1 VGPFLDN
8 VMPEYVPLV
17 SGNWSAVVAFPN
29 LVFTNAVG
37 LAHVPGTNRLC
48 VWEREGRA
56 WTFNNASNTTQ
67 KTLVLDISN
76 QCQGWDDSGLLGVAY
91 HPGFE
96 TNRYLFV
103 WYTWVP
109 PGTVLGNPNQRP
121 PTDTPNRDRLA
132 RFTLDANDV
141 AIPGSELVLI
151 DQDSETVWHNG
162 GGMFFHPVNG
172 FLYVTNGDDERG
184 QNDQRIN
191 TSLHSGVLRID
202 VDQRGGSISHPIPR
216 QPVNGTTAN
225 YYIPNDN
232 PFVGLPGVLEEFFC
246 LGLRSPHRMTH
257 DPVSDRIFIGDVGQS
272 SREEIDVI
280 QQGQSGL
287 NFQWN
292 RIEGLGGDLMQ
303 PFIGINARPVLDY
316 THSEGAAVIGGYVY
330 RGTEFASDLGGKY
343 IFGDNVSRV
352 VWVMD
357 ETSIPAAKTA
367 LCVLPKGSG
376 PNSGSDYTGLS
387 SFGVDQNGELYLC
400 QMSSLGGR
408 IYKLARSGPP
418 PSSRPM
424 PQLLSQTGAFSDLA
438 TLTPNP
444 GLVPY
449 TVNSPLWSDAAIK
462 TRWLALPTNTFISFS
477 PTGEWTF
484 PGGTVFVKHFELP
497 VNDADPTIRRRLE
510 TRLLVRDTNGT
521 VYGATYK
528 WRTDNGDAELVN
540 NAVTEDI
547 LVTTPTGVRTQQWFF
562 PGRQDCLRCHTVP
575 ALGVLGVKT
584 RQQNGDFTY
593 PSGGVTD
600 NQLRAWNHIGL
611 FNTALSE
618 GSIPGYDKTVSAT
631 NATATL
637 EHRFRS
643 YIDANCSHCHRPN
656 GVRAFFDARFD
667 IALGNQ
673 GIINGVVS
681 DNLGIAGARVV
692 VPADTN
698 KSVLLHRVNSVT
710 DIKMPPLAKNVVDS
724 DAVAMIA
731 AWINSLPPDAGTLPP
746 PWGNTDAG
754 FVGIPGDASY
764 SGGSFTLVGS
774 GDDIWN
780 NADAFHYVYQPL
792 NGDGQITARVVA
804 VQNTDPWAKAG
815 VMIRET
821 LAAGSAHAMM
831 VVTPGNGTAF
841 QRRTATDGFSEHT
854 AGPAAT
860 APYWVRLNRA
870 GETLTGSVSDNG
882 TAWTPVG
889 SVDIAMSSQVYVG
902 LAVTAHNNSMLNSSA
917 LDNVSVVTNSNAPP
931 TVALTAPA
939 NGATFPAGTNITLAA
954 AASDTDGTVAK
965 VEFFR
970 DLAKLG
976 EDTSSPYSLVWS
988 NVVAGSYSLT
998 ARATDSDGLASTSA
1012 VVNISVSAA
1021 NAPPAVSITSPTNNA
1036 SFVTP
1041 ANIAINASASD
1052 TGGSVTKVE
1061 FFQGATKLGE
1071 DATSPFSLTWSNVAV
1086 GSYQLTARATDNG
1099 SLSSTSEVVSVTVA
1113 ANSAPTVAI
1122 ASPTNNARFKAGTNI
1137 TINATASDSDGAVT
1151 RVEFFQGT
1159 SRLGE
1164 DLVGPY
1170 TLTWSNVAAGTYQ
1183 LTARAT
1189 DNSGATNTST
1199 AVTLEVAP
1207 PLQLLSAE
1215 PATNG
1220 MFRLWIE
1227 GMDGVTY
1234 VVEATTN
1241 ATTWIPVATNTPTT
1255 NLWLFVDPGASNFPW
1270 RFYRAREK

>member
-1 VGPFLDN
+1 MSAQPSGLNSRPAVGPFLDN

-17 SGNWSAVVAFPN
+17 SGNWSAVVAFPD

-37 LAHVPGTNRLC
+37 LTHVPGTNRLC

-76 QCQGWDDSGLLGVAY
+76 QCQGWDDSGLLGLAF
-91 HPGFE
+91 HPGFA

-109 PGTVLGNPNQRP
+109 PGTVQGNPNQRP
-121 PTDTPNRDRLA
+121 PTNTPNRDRLA
-132 RFTLDANDV
+132 RFTLDANGV

-151 DQDSETVWHNG
+151 DQNSETVWHNG

-184 QNDQRIN
+184 QNNQRIN

-202 VDQRGGSISHPIPR
+202 VDRRGGSVSHAIPR
-216 QPVNGTTAN
+216 QPVNGTAAN

-232 PFVGLPGVLEEFFC
+232 PFVGQMGVLEEFFC
-246 LGLRSPHRMTH
+246 IGLRSPHRMTH
-257 DPVSDRIFIGDVGQS
+257 DPVSDRIFIGDVGQG
-272 SREEIDVI
+272 SREEIDAI
-280 QQGQSGL
+280 EPGQSGL

-292 RIEGLGGDLMQ
+292 RIEGLGGDLT
-303 PFIGINARPVLDY
+303 PPYIGINARPVLDY
-316 THSEGAAVIGGYVY
+316 THSEGAAVIGGYAY

-357 ETSIPAAKTA
+357 ESSVPATKTA

-376 PNSGSDYTGLS
+376 PNSGGDYTGLS

-400 QMSSLGGR
+400 QMSSVGGR
-408 IYKLARSGPP
+408 IFKLARSGPP
-418 PSSRPM
+418 PASRPM
-424 PQLLSQTGAFSDLA
+424 PQLLSQTGAFSDLT
-438 TLTPNP
+438 TLAPNP

-462 TRWLALPTNTFISFS
+462 ARWLALPTNAFINFS

-484 PGGTVFVKHFELP
+484 PSGTVFVKHFELP
-497 VNDADPTIRRRLE
+497 VNDTNPAIRRRLE

-528 WRTDNGDAELVN
+528 WRTDYSDADLVN
-540 NAVTEDI
+540 NAVTEDV

-593 PSGGVTD
+593 PSSGVTD
-600 NQLRAWNHIGL
+600 NQLRTWNHIGL
-611 FNTALSE
+611 FNTALNE
-618 GSIPGYDKTVSAT
+618 GSIPGYDKIVSAT

-667 IALGNQ
+667 VAMTNQ
-673 GIINGVVS
+673 GIINGVVQE
-681 DNLGIAGARVV
+681 NLGITGARVV
-692 VPADTN
+692 FPADTS
-698 KSVLLHRVNSVT
+698 KSVIFHRVNSVA
-710 DIKMPPLAKNVVDS
+710 DIKMPPLAKNVIDS

-731 AWINSLPPDAGTLPP
+731 AWINSLPPDAGTLPR
-746 PWGNTDAG
+746 PWENTDVG
-754 FVGIPGDASY
+754 FVGISGDASY
-764 SGGSFTLVGS
+764 SGGSFILVGS

-821 LAAGSAHAMM
+821 LTAGSAHAMM

-841 QRRTATDGFSEHT
+841 QRRTVTAGISEHT
-854 AGPAAT
+854 AGPAVA

-870 GETLTGSVSDNG
+870 GTTLTGSVSANG

-889 SVDIAMSSQVYVG
+889 SVAITMAGQVYVG
-902 LAVTAHNNSMLNSSA
+902 LAVTANNNTLLNSSA
-917 LDNVSVVTNSNAPP
+917 LDNVSLVAGSNAPP

-939 NGATFPAGTNITLAA
+939 NGATFTAGTNITLTAT
-954 AASDTDGTVAK
+954 ASDTDGTVAK

-970 DLAKLG
+970 DVAKLG
-976 EDTSSPYSLVWS
+976 EDTSSSYSLVWS
-988 NVVAGSYSLT
+988 NVM
-998 ARATDSDGLASTSA
+998 
-1012 VVNISVSAA
+1012 
-1021 NAPPAVSITSPTNNA
+1021 
-1036 SFVTP
+1036 
-1041 ANIAINASASD
+1041 
-1052 TGGSVTKVE
+1052 
-1061 FFQGATKLGE
+1061 
-1071 DATSPFSLTWSNVAV
+1071 
-1086 GSYQLTARATDNG
+1086 
-1099 SLSSTSEVVSVTVA
+1099 
-1113 ANSAPTVAI
+1113 
-1122 ASPTNNARFKAGTNI
+1122 
-1137 TINATASDSDGAVT
+1137 
-1151 RVEFFQGT
+1151 
-1159 SRLGE
+1159 
-1164 DLVGPY
+1164 
-1170 TLTWSNVAAGTYQ
+1170 AGTYQ

-1189 DNSGATNTST
+1189 DNVGATNTSA
-1199 AVTLEVAP
+1199 AVTVQVAP

-1227 GMDGVTY
+1227 GLDGVSY

-1241 ATTWIPVATNTPTT
+1241 LTTWTPVATNTPNT

-1270 RFYRAREK
+1270 RFYRAREE